1 MPTRTGTKTSKP
13 KRLDPVQNARR
24 VVLESV
30 GESETVTVSLSL
42 VSQVMAAMGRKGG
55 KTGGKNRMALL
66 NPEQR
71 SEMGR
76 PALKEERLA
85 IGAEH
90 RLERAVVRHRIAGG
104 VHARQNGGVV

>member
-1 MPTRTGTKTSKP
+1 MPKRTGSKTAKP
-13 KRLDPVQNARR
+13 KRLDRVQNARR

-55 KTGGKNRMALL
+55 KTGGKNRMSLL
-66 NPEQR
+66 NPRER

-76 PALKEERLA
+76 LAAEKRWGKKTPAK
-85 IGAEH
+85 
-90 RLERAVVRHRIAGG
+90 
-104 VHARQNGGVV
+104 